1 MRNRAS
7 EKHLRKK
14 RFIEELL
21 SNEKWYGDGKPSF
34 EWAETREESAAAMA
48 STIWFLRK
56 WGKQDPNLLL
66 IKKRLETCKPMKRC
80 MSPAC
85 PMCGRA
91 YQRAFVALYHNT
103 VKGYHDAERN

>member
-7 EKHLRKK
+7 KKQLRKT
-14 RFIEELL
+14 RFIKKLL

-34 EWAETREESAAAMA
+34 AWGETAEDAVSAAV
-48 STIWFLRK
+48 STISFLRK
-56 WGKQDPNLLL
+56 WSKQDPSLLL
-66 IKKRLETCKPMKRC
+66 IKERLETCKLRKRC

-91 YQRAFVALYHNT
+91 YQRAFVALYHST
-103 VKGYHDAERN
+103 VKGYHDAQRS